1 MPVER
6 AGKGLSGRE
15 DTDIVNERKRPPE
28 ASAAIGP
35 QHNLLD
41 RGIFQCQSRHEL
53 KSVAAEPVSAQ
64 ANDGRELVARMECV
78 LSGHT
83 GIEKFLTASPG
94 VNVCAATFLIK
105 SSLYLSAVPPKASV
119 NL

>member
-28 ASAAIGP
+28 APAAIGP

-53 KSVAAEPVSAQ
+53 KSVAAKPVSTQ

-78 LSGHT
+78 LSRHT
-83 GIEKFLTASPG
+83 GIDKIPDGLSWGQCLGRDFSHKVFIVPVG
-94 VNVCAATFLIK
+94 SAAK
-105 SSLYLSAVPPKASV
+105 G
-119 NL
+119 